1 MTNRGFCTINYFFQ
15 KKEQEQIS
23 HKIWPELIINFEFG
37 PETSRAILG
46 IIGETEEPCFQLF
59 FLSFCSLLS
68 SIYVLESSPS
78 TPKLM
83 SSQHH
88 GSPTKIF
95 PEHSNFLFESFF
107 SFLTF

>member
-1 MTNRGFCTINYFFQ
+1 
-15 KKEQEQIS
+15 
-23 HKIWPELIINFEFG
+23 
-37 PETSRAILG
+37 
-46 IIGETEEPCFQLF
+46 
-59 FLSFCSLLS
+59 
-68 SIYVLESSPS
+68 LESSPS